1 MSVRVPTFKLNNG
14 YTVPAIGLGTWQA
27 NEGVVDEAVRTAI
40 DTGYRHIDTAMIYAN
55 EKEIGNAVRAKI
67 SEGVVSRSDMFI
79 TTKLWNTYH
88 SPTDVVPTCKKSLEN
103 LNLDYI
109 DLYLV
114 HWPLAYKRDSV
125 MAAPVTEGLN
135 WFCEPVD
142 SSEEDSIP
150 IEETWKAMEQCV
162 KLGLTRS
169 IGLSNF
175 NSEQVERIMKVA
187 EIKPVVNQVE
197 CHPYLNQK
205 KLTAFCKERSIV
217 MTAYAPLGSP
227 SRPWASPDTPELL
240 QDPRLLSFAEKYKK
254 TPAQIILRYLFQLGV
269 STIPKSSNPVRLKE
283 NIDTFSKTFTL
294 SEADMITMD
303 AFDNNGRSF
312 PFTGAKT
319 HKDYPFN
326 IPF

>member
-1 MSVRVPTFKLNNG
+1 MSVKVPTFKLNNG
-14 YTVPAIGLGTWQA
+14 NTIPAIGLGTWQA
-27 NEGVVDEAVRTAI
+27 TEGVVDEAVRIAI
-40 DTGYRHIDTAMIYAN
+40 DLGYRHIDTAMIYAN

-67 SEGVVSRSDMFI
+67 NEGVVSRSDMFI

-88 SPTDVVPTCKKSLEN
+88 SPPDVVPSCKKSLAN
-103 LNLDYI
+103 LNLDYV

-114 HWPLAYKRDSV
+114 HWPLSYKKDSI

-135 WFCEPVD
+135 WFWEPVD
-142 SSEEDSIP
+142 PSEEDPTP
-150 IEETWKAMEQCV
+150 IEETWKAMEECV

-197 CHPYLNQK
+197 CHPYLSQK
-205 KLTAFCKERSIV
+205 KLTAFCKERSIL

-240 QDPRLLSFAEKYKK
+240 QDPRLLSLAEKYKK

-283 NIDTFSKTFTL
+283 NIDTFSENFTL

-312 PFTGAKT
+312 PFKGAKN
-319 HKDYPFN
+319 HKEYPFN